1 MRAGNP
7 VVVAVV
13 GVLVMAGSGFAEP
26 SIDGG
31 ELEIYD
37 AIPAETTLH
46 VRIGQPRQ
54 FSIWV
59 RGEGLIYQ
67 WQIDGGPVG
76 NRHAWTFTPRLTDI
90 GFHLVTVVVDGPAGR
105 VIRTWRVTVAA
116 PGPGEPETEPTP
128 PSTSPPT
135 LPPPLRVPTTEPPT
149 STSTSST
156 TTTREP
162 TTSTR
167 VPATTTT
174 RRPTTTERPTTT
186 STERATT
193 TERPTTSTSP
203 VTTSSRPPTTL
214 ARTGA
219 ITEADVRALFE
230 RYKAAWRNHDIAAL
244 EAVGQ
249 IATQAQADALT
260 SYFESVEDLDVD
272 VTILGMTLSGDEAR
286 VQFIRRDRFRDPGG
300 NMVTKESPTIEK
312 RIVRTPGGL
321 RLAPLR

>member
-1 MRAGNP
+1 VVAA
-7 VVVAVV
+7 VVV
-13 GVLVMAGSGFAEP
+13 VLLLAGCASAEP

-31 ELEIYD
+31 ELEVYD
-37 AIPAETTLH
+37 AIPSETTLH
-46 VRIGQPRQ
+46 VRIGRPRQ

-59 RGEGLIYQ
+59 RGEDLTYQ

-76 NRHAWTFTPRLTDI
+76 NRHAWTFTPRLTEI

-105 VIRTWRVTVAA
+105 VLRTWRVTVDA
-116 PGPGEPETEPTP
+116 PGRGQPETEPTTS
-128 PSTSPPT
+128 PSTSPPV
-135 LPPPLRVPTTEPPT
+135 LPPPTSPVTTTEPPT

-167 VPATTTT
+167 VPTTTT
-174 RRPTTTERPTTT
+174 TSRRPTTTERPTTT
-186 STERATT
+186 STARPTT
-193 TERPTTSTSP
+193 SERPTTSTS
-203 VTTSSRPPTTL
+203 VTTTSSPPRVPTTL

-249 IATQAQADALT
+249 VATQGQADALK

-272 VTILGMTLSGDEAR
+272 VTILGITPSGDEAR

-300 NMVTKESPTIEK
+300 NMVTKESPMIEK